1 VNFAQGSIEILNLQG
16 VSLKKVQ
23 LEEGFQSEINVRD
36 IPSGT
41 YFLRFDESKSQV
53 NQLFIKR

>member
-1 VNFAQGSIEILNLQG
+1 LQG

-36 IPSGT
+36 IPSGM